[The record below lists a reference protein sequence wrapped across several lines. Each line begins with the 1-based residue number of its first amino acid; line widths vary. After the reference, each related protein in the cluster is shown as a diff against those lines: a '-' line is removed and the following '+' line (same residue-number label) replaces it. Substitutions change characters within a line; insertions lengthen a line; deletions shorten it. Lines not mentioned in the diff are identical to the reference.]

1 MHWCKNAPR
10 WLECMKHVQRICDI
24 VYPWS
29 RCVPVLQFFG
39 KFGLHELSRCEA
51 RGRRGPLADSKADVT
66 AAILCENA
74 KLCKCREI
82 CSQTRRNPQSTDRH
96 HRVDAISAPAAIS
109 TLYLSPIGLPVC
121 LTLAHVS
128 DELTRRR
135 RVFASAGDCCT
146 CRLDF
151 IYMYFYTR
159 RCLHSSTAAAAEGG
173 CYDAQCVTVMS
184 VDSIIWAVLC
194 SPDGD
199 WLLMC
204 TEPVGVN
211 AALSSA
217 SAASIEATHACCD
230 RDILRCSC
238 SCL

>member
-1 MHWCKNAPR
+1 MCLRA
-10 WLECMKHVQRICDI
+10 
-24 VYPWS
+24 
-29 RCVPVLQFFG
+29 PVLR
-39 KFGLHELSRCEA
+39 EVRATWIIEM
-51 RGRRGPLADSKADVT
+51 RGEGTKRPTGRFRGGCNCCDSVWKRKTVQ
-66 AAILCENA
+66 ISG
-74 KLCKCREI
+74 EI

-109 TLYLSPIGLPVC
+109 TLYLFAIGLPVC

-128 DELTRRR
+128 ELTRRR
-135 RVFASAGDCCT
+135 RGHCRT

-173 CYDAQCVTVMS
+173 CYDAQCVTVIS

-217 SAASIEATHACCD
+217 SAASIDATHACCD
-230 RDILRCSC
+230 RDILRLMPLVCHW
-238 SCL
+238 